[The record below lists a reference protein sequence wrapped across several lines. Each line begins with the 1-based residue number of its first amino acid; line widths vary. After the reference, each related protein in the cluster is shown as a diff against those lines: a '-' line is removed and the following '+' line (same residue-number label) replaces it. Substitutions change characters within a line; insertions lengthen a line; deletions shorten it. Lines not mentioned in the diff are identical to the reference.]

1 MKLIVSNNRVIATLK
16 DEYEGPQE
24 WVLPPSDFDESKAF
38 EYVIDDAGNF
48 NLPASPTIV
57 EVLEQAVQKR
67 LDDFAKTKGY
77 ENINSATT
85 YINSTVDKYKDEATY
100 AIAVRDSTWQALYD
114 IIEDATAGNRPIVK
128 QFSEIESELPTL
140 TWPV

>member
-1 MKLIVSNNRVIATLK
+1 MKLIVENNRVIATAF
-16 DEYEGPQE
+16 DGYEGPQQ
-24 WVLPPSDFDESKAF
+24 WVPSPSDFVESRAF
-38 EYVIDDAGNF
+38 EYTYVDGVLD
-48 NLPASPTIV
+48 LPMLPY
-57 EVLEQAVQKR
+57 LEIETQRR
-67 LDDFAKTKGY
+67 LDEFARTRGY